1 MSRFL
6 TLFHTSRARC
16 AARVPRVRGRT
27 AAVIIV
33 LALCAGM
40 SLPALS
46 ALLPVTPLDGVTW
59 AVVFPWVLA
68 SLPVLFLL
76 VQVVAPFWRR
86 CALYRRVA
94 RLRFRLAIDRGAFTP
109 GYQPVV
115 CARSGVVCGAE
126 VVAYREP
133 DEHLIGTP
141 PPRARLPDPDS
152 VLTPMAQAAAHGLT
166 APLLLRV
173 LRQAAYD
180 MDITPLPRGFRLCVT
195 LMPDHLDNAQVARA
209 CHRLQQVLAARLAS
223 LTLVLADADADAPD
237 TGRDPPGEP
246 GPPALSRAARRRLA
260 TLRDGGV
267 RLGWAVSRAWPE
279 TAAARWLVD
288 EYRLAAPQADE
299 LFGDPDVTG
308 SAVTDRMVS
317 RVQVLAGLSGAAV
330 VATGVDNA
338 CRRTWLLQRGVSRQ
352 QGNALAPVMAL
363 WVFARWLDGRAC
375 DGVPAGVYRNSLLY
389 RNSMNGQRA

>member
-6 TLFHTSRARC
+6 TLFHTSHVRC
-16 AARVPRVRGRT
+16 AARVSRVRGRT

-46 ALLPVTPLDGVTW
+46 APLPGTPLDGVAW
-59 AVVFPWVLA
+59 VVAFPWVLA

-76 VQVVAPFWRR
+76 VQLVAPLWRR
-86 CALYRRVA
+86 SALCRRVA

-115 CARSGVVCGAE
+115 CARSGVACGAE

-133 DEHLIGTP
+133 DAGRIGTP

-166 APLLLRV
+166 TPLLLRV

-180 MDITPLPRGFRLCVT
+180 MDITPLPRGFRLSVT
-195 LMPDHLDNAQVARA
+195 LTPGHLDNANVARA
-209 CHRLQQVLAARLAS
+209 CYRLQRVLSARLAS
-223 LTLVLADADADAPD
+223 LTLVLSD
-237 TGRDPPGEP
+237 TVATDTDPRPPGEP
-246 GPPALSRAARRRLA
+246 GSPALSRAVRRRLGA
-260 TLRDGGV
+260 LRAGGV

-279 TAAARWLVD
+279 TAAVHWLVD
-288 EYRLAAPQADE
+288 EYRLAAPEADS
-299 LFGDPDVTG
+299 LFDGTDTAGG
-308 SAVTDRMVS
+308 SLPDRMVS
-317 RVQVLAGLSGAAV
+317 RVQVLAGLAGAAV
-330 VATGVDNA
+330 VATGVDSA
-338 CRRTWLLQRGVSRQ
+338 CQRTWLLQRDVSRQ

-363 WVFARWLDGRAC
+363 WVFAQWLDSRAC
-375 DGVPAGVYRNSLLY
+375 DGAPAGCPNARRYTAAR
-389 RNSMNGQRA
+389 

>member
-6 TLFHTSRARC
+6 TLFHTSHVRC
-16 AARVPRVRGRT
+16 AARVSRVRGRT

-46 ALLPVTPLDGVTW
+46 APLPGTPLGGVTW
-59 AVVFPWVLA
+59 AVAFPWVLA
-68 SLPVLFLL
+68 GLPVLFLL
-76 VQVVAPFWRR
+76 VQLVAPLWRR
-86 CALYRRVA
+86 SVLYRWVA

-115 CARSGVVCGAE
+115 CARSGVACGAE

-133 DEHLIGTP
+133 DAGRIGAP

-152 VLTPMAQAAAHGLT
+152 LLTPMAQAAAHGLT

-195 LMPDHLDNAQVARA
+195 LMPDHLDNAHVARA
-209 CHRLQQVLAARLAS
+209 CHRLQRVLAARLAS
-223 LTLVLADADADAPD
+223 LTLVLADADAPD

-246 GPPALSRAARRRLA
+246 GPPALSRAARRRLV

-317 RVQVLAGLSGAAV
+317 RVQVLAGLAGAAV
-330 VATGVDNA
+330 VATGVDSA
-338 CRRTWLLQRGVSRQ
+338 CQRTWLLQRDVSRQ

-363 WVFARWLDGRAC
+363 WVFAQWLDSRAC
-375 DGVPAGVYRNSLLY
+375 DGVPAGCTDTRCYTAAR
-389 RNSMNGQRA
+389 